1 MLLEYSVIPPLPS
14 HTAPACASAFSVS
27 PEAIRG
33 VLFPM
38 LMKQV
43 HHLQVLLVVYVDDA
57 EVPHDEHVR
66 NPVLPAI

>member
-1 MLLEYSVIPPLPS
+1 
-14 HTAPACASAFSVS
+14 
-27 PEAIRG
+27 